1 MDLAKALNATL
12 EFLSYFTLEQ
22 TQPRVNERT
31 KRLERV
37 ANVLAKVRVF
47 AANAVVI
54 TTIRVRFDGRSTVIR
69 LLIKGH

>member
-12 EFLSYFTLEQ
+12 EFLSYFTLTQ

-47 AANAVVI
+47 C
-54 TTIRVRFDGRSTVIR
+54 S
-69 LLIKGH
+69 